1 MKLRKNEGLS
11 RQGGF
16 TLLELLL
23 VLAILS
29 IMIAAVFSQLNS
41 AQQRLSTEETK
52 LDDFQQARD
61 FVDQFFRDINQIGTP
76 NVNMFDTTQAFS
88 PVLTTPASYS
98 YMHPYANDSRFAIG
112 LVSVGASSVKFEG
125 SMNGNGTVQSVTYQI
140 DGNGNCSLCMQRSQ
154 VDKAS
159 GNPLTQNTPNWGTE
173 VNDVIIDVNK
183 PIFRY
188 FEYDGTEITG
198 THDISVSSNDAAILA
213 KIKTIQ
219 INLTIRNP
227 QVMDQ
232 KTHQPIETNFEGEVS
247 VNNCSMAKNGEN
259 MSCQ

>member
-1 MKLRKNEGLS
+1 MKPWKNDGLS

-61 FVDQFFRDINQIGTP
+61 FVDQFFRDINQVGTP
-76 NVNMFDTTQAFS
+76 NVNMYDTTQAFS
-88 PVLTTPASYS
+88 PTLTTPASYTH
-98 YMHPYANDSRFAIG
+98 MHPYANDSRFAVG
-112 LVSVGASSVKFEG
+112 LVSIDASSVKFEG
-125 SMNGNGTVQSVTYQI
+125 SMNGNGTVQSVTYKI
-140 DGNGNCSLCMQRSQ
+140 NGNGNCSLCMQRSQ

-159 GNPLTQNTPNWGTE
+159 GNPLTQNTPSWGTE

-183 PIFRY
+183 PIFRF

-198 THDISVSSNDAAILA
+198 AHDISSSTDASILA

-219 INLTIRNP
+219 INLTIRNNA
-227 QVMDQ
+227 VTDQ
-232 KTHQPIETNFEGEVS
+232 TTHQPIETSFEGEVS
-247 VNNCSMAKNGEN
+247 VNNCSMAKSGEN